1 MDSIQVPARIP
12 RDMIDKVR
20 TKMKGQ
26 GLNWAALV
34 SFLFRAYL
42 DGKVTIDV
50 ASKKV

>member
-1 MDSIQVPARIP
+1 
-12 RDMIDKVR
+12 MIERVR

-42 DGKVTIDV
+42 DDKIRIGV
-50 ASKKV
+50 AGERK